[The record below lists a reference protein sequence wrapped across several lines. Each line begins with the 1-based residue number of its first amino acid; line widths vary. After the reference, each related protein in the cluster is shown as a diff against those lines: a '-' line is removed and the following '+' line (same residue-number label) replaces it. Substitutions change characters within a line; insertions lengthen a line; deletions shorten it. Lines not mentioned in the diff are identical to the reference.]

1 MPESDAIRIEM
12 AERSVAKTLRM
23 LGYSRDTM
31 SEIREDSVK
40 RKVTLVGNA
49 GTTADIVLCCLFG
62 ATQDRLREDGIRS
75 SYAIRKDDFV
85 TSVA

>member
-12 AERSVAKTLRM
+12 AEREVARTLRT

-31 SEIREDSVK
+31 SEIRKDSVK
-40 RKVTLVGNA
+40 RKVKLVGNA
-49 GTTADIVLCCLFG
+49 GPSADIVLCCLFG
-62 ATQDRLREDGIRS
+62 ATQDRLKEDGIRF